1 MASGLSLDALVSSHP
16 IYIPVNHPS
25 EIDEIFDSISY
36 SKVSRAFSALKLLC
50 LIVRELEKIKYI
62 LMDYLHVFFISLM
75 TVFTAFNDKPFTLL
89 KWKTA
94 TYFFS
99 SLFLFF
105 FNFFNI
111 RLGLL
116 YIPAVVFFFQIQ
128 CRYLWQNF
136 VKNLMLRTKKVFY
149 TAQKLKFSNKDF
161 FSKYMDL

>member
-50 LIVRELEKIKYI
+50 LIVREHEKIKYI

-89 KWKTA
+89 K
-94 TYFFS
+94 
-99 SLFLFF
+99 
-105 FNFFNI
+105 
-111 RLGLL
+111 
-116 YIPAVVFFFQIQ
+116 
-128 CRYLWQNF
+128 
-136 VKNLMLRTKKVFY
+136 
-149 TAQKLKFSNKDF
+149 
-161 FSKYMDL
+161 